1 VSAGRLRLRGDDL
14 PRSSSGGLLKRPP
27 MGSGSRVTPWDSR
40 RGPAL
45 ACAQGTTSAGHLAR
59 RRAGG
64 GRDAS
69 WRMRVAAVTCCEAD
83 DRVVHSAALRAATP
97 RPRRPTTTRRRPT
110 AVSTGARRRHN
121 GASVSRIAYRVSPRD
136 PACAGGAPRATA
148 RALTENAA
156 CACGVRSI
164 GRVDT
169 TGCASSAGP
178 TTAGVQLIRCVNR
191 ALRNSGTSPD
201 VSRRREADTDWTTP
215 TGSTQW
221 TSGVTTL
228 AVNALTTSGASDARS
243 AFTGRQSRAP
253 QPGPA
258 HRPWVLGTVIHDSCP
273 ACIAPP
279 PIRVPS
285 QSSP

>member
-1 VSAGRLRLRGDDL
+1 MGRGPGARGGGGRWPARGAVSAGRLRLRGDDL
-14 PRSSSGGLLKRPP
+14 QRSSSGGLLKRPP

-121 GASVSRIAYRVSPRD
+121 GASVSR
-136 PACAGGAPRATA
+136 T
-148 RALTENAA
+148 LTE
-156 CACGVRSI
+156 
-164 GRVDT
+164 
-169 TGCASSAGP
+169 
-178 TTAGVQLIRCVNR
+178 
-191 ALRNSGTSPD
+191 ALRNSGASPD
-201 VSRRREADTDWTTP
+201 VSRRREADTDYRDAPPTP
-215 TGSTQW
+215 PPRSLCPSCRCACAGLCAWACVCARACVGSTY
-221 TSGVTTL
+221 S
-228 AVNALTTSGASDARS
+228 
-243 AFTGRQSRAP
+243 
-253 QPGPA
+253 
-258 HRPWVLGTVIHDSCP
+258 
-273 ACIAPP
+273 
-279 PIRVPS
+279 
-285 QSSP
+285 

>member
-1 VSAGRLRLRGDDL
+1 MGWNGEGGPEAGALGAGRSGWAGAHGCPRRRPVCGPFPRLGFAARGRCGPYRETRQGSRVTPWRGKGNGFVRHEETRGAVSAGRLRLRGDDL

-121 GASVSRIAYRVSPRD
+121 GASVSRTLTEY
-136 PACAGGAPRATA
+136 PRATPHALGVHHA
-148 RALTENAA
+148 RLRGRSQRMLRVHVEFDRSAA
-156 CACGVRSI
+156 WTRLGVR
-164 GRVDT
+164 
-169 TGCASSAGP
+169 
-178 TTAGVQLIRCVNR
+178 
-191 ALRNSGTSPD
+191 
-201 VSRRREADTDWTTP
+201 
-215 TGSTQW
+215 
-221 TSGVTTL
+221 L
-228 AVNALTTSGASDARS
+228 AQD
-243 AFTGRQSRAP
+243 RQPRGLLLNSRAFF
-253 QPGPA
+253 
-258 HRPWVLGTVIHDSCP
+258 SF
-273 ACIAPP
+273 
-279 PIRVPS
+279 
-285 QSSP
+285 SPCNHFINK

>member
-1 VSAGRLRLRGDDL
+1 MEGGAVTRGRGPGARGGGGRWPARGAVSPLAGHLRLRGDDL

-121 GASVSRIAYRVSPRD
+121 GASVSRTLTEY
-136 PACAGGAPRATA
+136 PRATPHALGVHHA
-148 RALTENAA
+148 RLRGRSQRMLRVHVEFNRSAA
-156 CACGVRSI
+156 WTRLGVR
-164 GRVDT
+164 
-169 TGCASSAGP
+169 
-178 TTAGVQLIRCVNR
+178 
-191 ALRNSGTSPD
+191 
-201 VSRRREADTDWTTP
+201 
-215 TGSTQW
+215 
-221 TSGVTTL
+221 L
-228 AVNALTTSGASDARS
+228 AQD
-243 AFTGRQSRAP
+243 RQPR
-253 QPGPA
+253 GFN
-258 HRPWVLGTVIHDSCP
+258 
-273 ACIAPP
+273 
-279 PIRVPS
+279 
-285 QSSP
+285 

>member
-1 VSAGRLRLRGDDL
+1 MSPGGQPAAARRRPAAVFVRGATAAKSHETAPHGFGIPGNTMGLATGTSARLR
-14 PRSSSGGLLKRPP
+14 
-27 MGSGSRVTPWDSR
+27 
-40 RGPAL
+40 A
-45 ACAQGTTSAGHLAR
+45 GTTPAGHLAR

-156 CACGVRSI
+156 CACRVRSI

-169 TGCASSAGP
+169 TGCASGAGP
-178 TTAGVQLIRCVNR
+178 TNAGAVVARSIARSLS
-191 ALRNSGTSPD
+191 LSLPGLSGMVRVSD
-201 VSRRREADTDWTTP
+201 VPYWTKSAGTTP
-215 TGSTQW
+215 PS
-221 TSGVTTL
+221 
-228 AVNALTTSGASDARS
+228 NAL
-243 AFTGRQSRAP
+243 
-253 QPGPA
+253 
-258 HRPWVLGTVIHDSCP
+258 
-273 ACIAPP
+273 
-279 PIRVPS
+279 
-285 QSSP
+285 SP

>member
-1 VSAGRLRLRGDDL
+1 MLGREGAQCRAPHLCHWRGR
-14 PRSSSGGLLKRPP
+14 PFQRSSRLAATELCTC
-27 MGSGSRVTPWDSR
+27 RVCWRAR
-40 RGPAL
+40 RGWPPPLSGACSHYL
-45 ACAQGTTSAGHLAR
+45 LFGTIYSSLIIKGSPTPPIRSPACAQGTTSAGHLAP

-201 VSRRREADTDWTTP
+201 VSRRREADTDYR
-215 TGSTQW
+215 
-221 TSGVTTL
+221 
-228 AVNALTTSGASDARS
+228 DA
-243 AFTGRQSRAP
+243 P
-253 QPGPA
+253 
-258 HRPWVLGTVIHDSCP
+258 H
-273 ACIAPP
+273 PP
-279 PIRVPS
+279 PP
-285 QSSP
+285 

>member
-1 VSAGRLRLRGDDL
+1 MSAGRLRLRGDDL

-45 ACAQGTTSAGHLAR
+45 ACAQGTTSAGHLAP

-156 CACGVRSI
+156 CACRVRSI

-169 TGCASSAGP
+169 TGCASGAGP
-178 TTAGVQLIRCVNR
+178 TNAG
-191 ALRNSGTSPD
+191 
-201 VSRRREADTDWTTP
+201 
-215 TGSTQW
+215 
-221 TSGVTTL
+221 
-228 AVNALTTSGASDARS
+228 AVVARS
-243 AFTGRQSRAP
+243 LARSLSLSLSPRTVRNGARLRRSLLDKICRDNPPLQCSVSLNELQVYVRMHMRVGVCGYACACARA
-253 QPGPA
+253 
-258 HRPWVLGTVIHDSCP
+258 
-273 ACIAPP
+273 
-279 PIRVPS
+279 
-285 QSSP
+285 

>member
-1 VSAGRLRLRGDDL
+1 
-14 PRSSSGGLLKRPP
+14 

-69 WRMRVAAVTCCEAD
+69 WRMRVAAVTGCEAD

-121 GASVSRIAYRVSPRD
+121 GASVSRTLTEYS
-136 PACAGGAPRATA
+136 RATPHALGVHHA
-148 RALTENAA
+148 RLR
-156 CACGVRSI
+156 GRSQRML
-164 GRVDT
+164 RVHVEFDRS
-169 TGCASSAGP
+169 CASSAGP

-201 VSRRREADTDWTTP
+201 VSRRREADTDYR
-215 TGSTQW
+215 
-221 TSGVTTL
+221 
-228 AVNALTTSGASDARS
+228 D
-243 AFTGRQSRAP
+243 
-253 QPGPA
+253 
-258 HRPWVLGTVIHDSCP
+258 
-273 ACIAPP
+273 APP
-279 PIRVPS
+279 TPPPVVCVRAANVRARAYAHGHVCARART
-285 QSSP
+285 